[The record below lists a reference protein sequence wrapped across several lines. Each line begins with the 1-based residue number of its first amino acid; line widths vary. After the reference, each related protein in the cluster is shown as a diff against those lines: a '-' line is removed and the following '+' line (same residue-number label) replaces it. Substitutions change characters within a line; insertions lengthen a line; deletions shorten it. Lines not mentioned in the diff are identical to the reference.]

1 MSQIED
7 LPKISDDEAIAMISE
22 DDIYPLLS
30 LLNLKITWSEDN
42 QNGRISLFDK
52 LLYLKIEDC
61 LYQPSKSNTGASYY
75 IALKIDDPKLIN
87 YFDVLDDIFRKE
99 VPNYNPIHDY
109 WYSGKP
115 RKVLVR
121 VPIDKNKGLKMN
133 MKNNG
138 FYINYKNNPTYTID
152 DFKTIHQ
159 NPSHRRASFDLW
171 IASIDNVNHFHQ
183 WGIVIKNF

>member
-7 LPKISDDEAIAMISE
+7 LPKISDDEAIAMINE

-30 LLNLKITWSEDN
+30 LSNLKITWSEDN
-42 QNGRISLFDK
+42 RYGRISLFDK
-52 LLYLKIEDC
+52 PLYLKIEDC
-61 LYQPSKSNTGASYY
+61 LYQPSKSNTGAFYY

-115 RKVLVR
+115 RDVLVK
-121 VPIDKNKGLKMN
+121 VPIDKYKGLKMN
-133 MKNNG
+133 MKSNG
-138 FYINYKNNPTYTID
+138 FYINYKKNPTYTID
-152 DFKTIHQ
+152 DFKTIPQ
-159 NPSHRRASFDLW
+159 NPPHRRASFDLW
-171 IASIDNVNHFHQ
+171 FASIDNVDHFHQ
-183 WGIVIKNF
+183 WDIFINNF